1 MSKKLLSIASLTGAL
16 LLSSGSQKIKALPD
30 KPPELRLPIGLI
42 SQKELAELL
51 AKILQ
56 KILPATSRVLTDKEE
71 DELSQTIA
79 KTLGIKAV
87 AELEGN
93 RLNHQ
98 FGVMGLEQN
107 LPRYPGDTVADR
119 SFPQAGITPAR
130 GAWGYFTSSAAALA
144 KVDREREKYYVAVQT
159 LYLPDWAKNAKTLK
173 DWYKYRKVLVINPQ
187 TGASVVAVIAD
198 AGPAQWT
205 GKQFGGSPDVM
216 HDLGFYP
223 KKTAG
228 KTILLFVD
236 DPEDKVPLG
245 PVTAPLFKTKPVLI

>member
-51 AKILQ
+51 VKILQ

-87 AELEGN
+87 AELDGN

-98 FGVMGLEQN
+98 LGVMGLEQH
-107 LPRYPGDTVADR
+107 LTRFPGDTLKGR
-119 SFPQAGITPAR
+119 SFVQAGMAPNR
-130 GAWGYFTSSAAALA
+130 GAFGYFASA
-144 KVDREREKYYVAVQT
+144 EQEKYYVAVQT
-159 LYLPDWAKNAKTLK
+159 LYLPDWNAKAKTLK
-173 DWYKYRKVLVINPQ
+173 DWYKFRKVLAINPQ
-187 TGASVVAVIAD
+187 TGAAVVAVIGD

-205 GKQFGGSPDVM
+205 GKQFGGSPQVM

-223 KKTAG
+223 QKTAG

-245 PVTAPLFKTKPVLI
+245 SVTAPLFKTKPVLI